1 MSYAIECQNLS
12 KVYSGRVEA
21 VRNLTLGIEPRQ
33 VYGFLGPNGAG
44 KTTTIRMLLDL
55 IRPTSGRITLFGESV
70 YRNSAALK
78 NVGALVEGASF
89 YPYLSG
95 WDNLQVYGWTSRTFD
110 PNRAKHLLEV
120 MGLAGREKDAVGKY
134 STGMK
139 QRLGIAA
146 ALLHDPQLV
155 ILDEPTNGL
164 DPAGIYAMRK
174 FIRSLVDEQGKTV
187 FLSSHLLGEVQQ
199 ICDRVAIIHKGN
211 LLAEGRVDDLL
222 RQRSTERLLIEV
234 HPLERAQAVLANQWD
249 VSLDSQSNVLVVLTH
264 REGIPQ
270 IIRKLAAADI
280 DIYAMQH
287 QHISLEEF
295 FLSIT
300 EHEAGG

>member
-1 MSYAIECQNLS
+1 MPHAIECQNLS
-12 KVYSGRVEA
+12 KVYPGRVEA
-21 VRNLTLGIEPRQ
+21 VRNLTLSIEPRQ

-55 IRPTSGRITLFGESV
+55 IRPTSGSIAVFGEPV
-70 YRNSAALK
+70 RRNPSALK
-78 NVGALVEGASF
+78 KVGALVEGASF

-95 WDNLQVYGWTSRTFD
+95 WDNLQVYGWTGGTFD
-110 PNRAKHLLEV
+110 PHRANELIEA
-120 MGLAGREKDAVGKY
+120 MGLLGREKDAVGKY

-164 DPAGIYAMRK
+164 DPAGIYTMRT
-174 FIRSLVDEQGKTV
+174 FIRKLVDEEGKTV

-222 RQRSTERLLIEV
+222 HQRSTERLLIEAY
-234 HPLERAQAVLANQWD
+234 PIARARSILANQWE

-270 IIRKLAAADI
+270 IVRTLAAAEI
-280 DIYAMQH
+280 DIYAMQR
-287 QHISLEEF
+287 QYISLEEF

-300 EHEAGG
+300 GREAGV